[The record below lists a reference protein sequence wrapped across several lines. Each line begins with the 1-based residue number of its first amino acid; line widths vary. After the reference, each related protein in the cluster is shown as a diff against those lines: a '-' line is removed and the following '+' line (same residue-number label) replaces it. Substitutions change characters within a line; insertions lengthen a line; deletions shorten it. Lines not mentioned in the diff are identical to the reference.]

1 MNKYNNMTVFK
12 YIGFLI
18 ISLLM
23 ISADQITKYF
33 AVIKLKDR
41 SPFVLV
47 KDILIFRYLENPG
60 AAWGILSGKR
70 IIFTVLTIAVILFML
85 LLIIKIQ
92 KDFSY
97 LENKKAV
104 TALQWV
110 LVVLLSGATGNL
122 VDRIRLGYVIDFI
135 YFKPIDFPT
144 FNVADCFVT
153 ISTIILLFLLLVGIK
168 EHDWN
173 IILSFKKNRR

>member
-1 MNKYNNMTVFK
+1 MNKNNNRTVFK

-18 ISLLM
+18 TLLLM
-23 ISADQITKYF
+23 TSADQITKYF
-33 AVIKLKDR
+33 AVLKLKDQ
-41 SPFVLV
+41 SGFVLV

-70 IIFTVLTIAVILFML
+70 IIFTVLTIIVIILMM

-97 LENKKAV
+97 LDNKKAA

-110 LVVLLSGATGNL
+110 LVMLLSGASGNL
-122 VDRIRLGYVIDFI
+122 IDRIRLGYVIDFI
-135 YFKPIDFPT
+135 YFAPIDFPT

-153 ISTIILLFLLLVGIK
+153 ISTIILLFLLLAGIK